1 MAENKVE
8 LNGIDGVKTQTFVK
22 KIMDNGEVV
31 ETRLMTKVTFEAEVD
46 PAEIAQIHR
55 LLQSGHNINIDVY
68 SLQLAMKMVD

>member
-68 SLQLAMKMVD
+68 SPQLAMKMVD